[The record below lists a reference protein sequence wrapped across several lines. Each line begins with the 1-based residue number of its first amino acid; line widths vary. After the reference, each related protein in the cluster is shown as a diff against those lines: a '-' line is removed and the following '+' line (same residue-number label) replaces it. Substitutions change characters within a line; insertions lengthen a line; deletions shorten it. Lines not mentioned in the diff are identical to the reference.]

1 MTKPLKYW
9 HCAGSMLTTIEEG
22 EHKAA
27 KFLKPIEVENLER
40 WFKANPDHPDRAD
53 FDAAQ
58 SERQKF
64 RAVLNF
70 A

>member
-9 HCAGSMLTTIEEG
+9 HCAGSMLTTIEQDG
-22 EHKAA
+22 VKAT
-27 KFLKPIEVENLER
+27 KFLELIEVENLER
-40 WFKANPDHPDRAD
+40 WFKANPDHPDRSD

-58 SERQKF
+58 AERQKF
-64 RAVLNF
+64 RAVLKF